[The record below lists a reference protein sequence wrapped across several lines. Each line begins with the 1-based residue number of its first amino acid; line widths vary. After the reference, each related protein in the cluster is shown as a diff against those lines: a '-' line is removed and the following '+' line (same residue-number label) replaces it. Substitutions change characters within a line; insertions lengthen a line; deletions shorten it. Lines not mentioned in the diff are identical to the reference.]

1 MNVIEKHIHEHFA
14 RQAANAASED
24 PLPVN
29 ATDAE
34 TILPS
39 RPPPPVLTPPF
50 AKVNSVVAGSPAET
64 AGLKAGDQIRSFGY
78 VNNTNHD
85 GLKRVGEC
93 VQGNEGVCYS
103 VWPVLPWVQL
113 TKRSKMCW
121 SKF

>member
-14 RQAANAASED
+14 RQAANTASEA

-34 TILPS
+34 TVLPS
-39 RPPPPVLTPPF
+39 RPPPQVLTPPF

-64 AGLKAGDQIRSFGY
+64 AGLKAGDQIRNFGY
-78 VNNTNHD
+78 VNNANHD

-103 VWPVLPWVQL
+103 V
-113 TKRSKMCW
+113 
-121 SKF
+121 